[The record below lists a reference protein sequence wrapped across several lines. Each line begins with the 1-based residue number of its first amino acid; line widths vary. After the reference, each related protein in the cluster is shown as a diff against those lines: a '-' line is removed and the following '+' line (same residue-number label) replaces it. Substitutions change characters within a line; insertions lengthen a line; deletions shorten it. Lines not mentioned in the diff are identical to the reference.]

1 MKTMIILENVS
12 KTYQTGGRAVRDLN
26 LQIDDGEFVFIT
38 GRSGSGKSTLFKLL
52 IRELVPTEGDIIVN
66 DFDLDSIKKR
76 QLPRFRRSIGV
87 IFQDFRLLNDRNV
100 YENVAFAQR
109 VIGASASEIRQN
121 VPRMLQLTGLSHKY
135 KNMPYELSGGE
146 QQRVA
151 IARALV
157 NQPRII
163 LADEPTGN
171 LDEANTAEIMKLLED
186 INRMGTTV
194 IVITHSMSMVEA
206 MKKRVIS
213 MERGRIISDSKALEN
228 QEPDIS
234 LGFRQAS
241 GRQRSRRRRIV

>member
-1 MKTMIILENVS
+1 MIILENVS
-12 KTYQTGGRAVRDLN
+12 KTYQTGVRAVRDLN

-52 IRELVPTEGDIIVN
+52 IRELVPTEGEIIVN

-194 IVITHSMSMVEA
+194 IVITHSMGMVEA

-234 LGFRQAS
+234 LGFRQAP